1 MTSLFKIDGMSCH
14 HCIKSVIKEF
24 EKAGLKNFKVELGL
38 VEIDLDENQISLE
51 KLKSI
56 VEEAGYNIVNE

>member
-1 MTSLFKIDGMSCH
+1 MTSLFKVDGMSCH
-14 HCIKSVIKEF
+14 HCIKAIIKEF

-38 VEIDLDENQISLE
+38 VEIDLDENQITIE

-56 VEEAGYNIVNE
+56 VEEAGYNVANE

>member
-1 MTSLFKIDGMSCH
+1 MTSTFKIDGMSCH
-14 HCIKSVIKEF
+14 HCIKAVIKEF